1 MENEPCD
8 EGAGIGLAPPPGSR
22 AHRVLPSSLQQTLF
36 LPLFSPNSSEFGVI
50 YAQGQSVLT
59 GKGTTVDLQGLSN
72 GVYHITITTN
82 SESKT
87 LRFIKSNP

>member
-1 MENEPCD
+1 VRSTATNDIQSTDVALWQLFPNPTAAM
-8 EGAGIGLAPPPGSR
+8 LHLQAPQDIVSYT
-22 AHRVLPSSLQQTLF
+22 V
-36 LPLFSPNSSEFGVI
+36 FSM
-50 YAQGQSVLT
+50 QGQSVLT
-59 GKGTTVDLQGLSN
+59 GKGTTVDLHGLSN